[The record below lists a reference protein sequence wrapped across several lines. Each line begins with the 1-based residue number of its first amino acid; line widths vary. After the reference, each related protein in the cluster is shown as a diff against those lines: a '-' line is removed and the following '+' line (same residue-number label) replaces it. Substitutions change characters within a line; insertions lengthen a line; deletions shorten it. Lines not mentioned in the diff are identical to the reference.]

1 MVPFWCHEKEKP
13 HCYAVF
19 LHMEQM
25 SGIEP
30 PCPPWQGGVLPLNYI
45 CMAVAMGLEGGVLPL
60 NYICMAVAMGLE
72 PTTSSVTGRRSNQ
85 LN

>member
-45 CMAVAMGLEGGVLPL
+45 CMAVAMGLE
-60 NYICMAVAMGLE
+60 

>member
-19 LHMEQM
+19 LHMEQMSGIEPPCMEQM

-45 CMAVAMGLEGGVLPL
+45 CMAVAMGLE
-60 NYICMAVAMGLE
+60 